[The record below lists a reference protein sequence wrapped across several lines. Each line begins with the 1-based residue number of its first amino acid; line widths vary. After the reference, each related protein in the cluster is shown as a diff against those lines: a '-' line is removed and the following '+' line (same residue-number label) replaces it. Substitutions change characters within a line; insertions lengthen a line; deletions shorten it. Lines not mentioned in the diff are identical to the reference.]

1 MKKFLTY
8 LLLLCAM
15 IMNIYLIFYWQ
26 PIDNND
32 EKKVSKEVT
41 AYSKSLYKVNKDEAL
56 NELTDADKKDLD
68 TIIYKLSAF
77 DIGKIKNYSQDYD
90 EEEGVINTF
99 KLLKTRLSGK
109 DYKRVK
115 DICSMFLD
123 IEELE
128 KQL

>member
-115 DICSMFLD
+115 DICSVFLD
-123 IEELE
+123 MEELE